1 VKPAAIRALAIAQRR
16 LLLPFAV
23 ALVPLFWV
31 VDATYRAS
39 LATLGRD
46 QGIFQ
51 YIAWAVRQGQVDYR
65 DVRDVNGPLI
75 HLLHS
80 VMMTL
85 GGADEHRFH
94 VIELAT
100 TGLVFAFA
108 GFMLPGLGLRRAPRL
123 AERLAWAA
131 AAWVLLSGQYHVYL
145 YWNQAQRESFC
156 DWFLIP
162 SVALQIATWSND
174 RRASTQRVLLIGALS
189 VIPWFGKP
197 TFAVF
202 TVAQFVALMLV
213 ADGGLPR
220 TRRAV
225 LFAAGGALGSLLPV
239 SYLLTRG
246 DIVAFL
252 RISATEVPAVYK
264 FIWAKTAREM
274 LGVDGPLASTAAG
287 LACSALLLLLI
298 AKRELPRRAMALAL
312 MPLAAV
318 GNVIFQHKGFGYHFH
333 PLTAFTTLGWL
344 LAVVGL
350 SERHRGHGKQGAAA
364 RYMVLAGA
372 MALTLDTAHNMTKS
386 PHIKHVW
393 ILAGG
398 ATPQLRQEREYFD
411 QYKSYDF
418 FPWEMRKAAEYL
430 RAHTK
435 EGDRVQTYGMDP
447 YLLFLA
453 GRLSATPY
461 IYAYDLDC
469 DAALEGGWTN
479 EPTPA
484 QADKI
489 RRIRDEHERDLM
501 ARLRAAPPA
510 AFVLIDHSPLLSDQ
524 IADKSLRKYAP
535 TTAAW
540 VDAEYVE
547 TGTFGPYHVLTR
559 RPPP

>member
-1 VKPAAIRALAIAQRR
+1 VNAAARRALAIVRR
-16 LLLPFAV
+16 GALLPLAV

-51 YIAWAVRQGQVDYR
+51 YIAWAVQQGQVDYR

-80 VMMTL
+80 VMMRM

-94 VIELAT
+94 VIELTA

-123 AERLAWAA
+123 LERLTWAL

-156 DWFLIP
+156 NWFLIP
-162 SVALQIATWSND
+162 SVALQIATWSKD
-174 RRASTQRVLLIGALS
+174 PRASAQRVLLIGALS

-202 TVAQFVALMLV
+202 TVAQFVALLLV
-213 ADGGLPR
+213 DEGSLPR
-220 TRRAV
+220 RRRAG
-225 LFAAGGALGSLLPV
+225 LFALGGAMGSVLPL

-246 DIVAFL
+246 DIGAFL
-252 RISATEVPAVYK
+252 RISVTEVPAVYK
-264 FIWAKTAREM
+264 FIWAKTVREM

-287 LACSALLLLLI
+287 FACSALLLTLI
-298 AKRELPRRAMALAL
+298 AKGELPRRALALAL

-318 GNVIFQHKGFGYHFH
+318 GNVLLQHKGFGYHFH

-344 LAVVGL
+344 TAVVGL
-350 SERHRGHGKQGAAA
+350 SERHRGASTRGAAA

-372 MALTLDTAHNMTKS
+372 IALALDTANNMTRS

-398 ATPQLRQEREYFD
+398 ATPELRREREYFD

-418 FPWEMRKAAEYL
+418 FPWEMRQAADYL
-430 RAHTK
+430 RTHTK
-435 EGDRVQTYGMDP
+435 EGERVQTYGMDP

-461 IYAYDLDC
+461 IYGYDLDC

-484 QADKI
+484 QAAKI
-489 RRIRDEHERDLM
+489 RSIRDEHERDLM
-501 ARLRAAPPA
+501 VRLKAAPPA
-510 AFVLIDHSPLLSDQ
+510 AFVLIDHSPLLGDQ

-540 VDAEYVE
+540 VDAEYTE

-559 RPPP
+559 RTAP